1 LNNDPH
7 TMPQYG
13 AADAETEDADA
24 AVVSPK
30 HPTRARKATTTAVY
44 AARRVGNWD

>member
-1 LNNDPH
+1 LNNDPQ

-13 AADAETEDADA
+13 AADADA
-24 AVVSPK
+24 AVVSPR

-44 AARRVGNWD
+44 AV